1 MTGPTTDRKL
11 ESDYRSERLR
21 AIPRSSSLDER
32 MSHSTARSTAS
43 VRRRPDVV
51 VRRVGETAVVVH
63 LGSNRIYELN
73 DTGARVWELAS
84 DSDGVTVDT
93 LIDRLQHEFDGD
105 RSQLAAEVAGI
116 VDDFVRE
123 GLFEDR
129 SDA

>member
-1 MTGPTTDRKL
+1 
-11 ESDYRSERLR
+11 
-21 AIPRSSSLDER
+21 

-73 DTGARVWELAS
+73 DTGARVWELAR

-93 LIDRLQHEFDGD
+93 LIDRLQREFDGD

>member
-1 MTGPTTDRKL
+1 V
-11 ESDYRSERLR
+11 
-21 AIPRSSSLDER
+21 A
-32 MSHSTARSTAS
+32 STQVAVTN
-43 VRRRPDVV
+43 
-51 VRRVGETAVVVH
+51 RRVVAIVLDTGRGVVEVRWGGAKVARRDLGATYGVH

-84 DSDGVTVDT
+84 DGVTVAS
-93 LIDRLQHEFDGD
+93 LIDRLQHEFEGD
-105 RSQLAAEVAGI
+105 RSQLAAEVAEI

>member
-11 ESDYRSERLR
+11 ESDYRSEQLR
-21 AIPRSSSLDER
+21 AFPPFIRALDER

-84 DSDGVTVDT
+84 DGVTVDA